1 MILGSSSSDS
11 SSVDDVLELVPSL
24 CLALS
29 GDVLCAGSVCCGRL
43 RVMRCRVG
51 TSSSCEPFP
60 DCCVERTLPHSVSGH
75 PVHAPVVEC
84 FSLNHGVQN
93 CCLDCLHGG
102 LVCGGGTG
110 GGMAEAAGGV
120 CGMDAGGCSFSWVM
134 RRRFRLMPSGNSPG
148 G

>member
-1 MILGSSSSDS
+1 MILVSTSSDS

-43 RVMRCRVG
+43 RVMRWRVG

-75 PVHAPVVEC
+75 PVHAPVVEG

-93 CCLDCLHGG
+93 SFLDCLHGG
-102 LVCGGGTG
+102 NPRGGGTG
-110 GGMAEAAGGV
+110 GGIAGAAGGA
-120 CGMDAGGCSFSWVM
+120 CGMDA
-134 RRRFRLMPSGNSPG
+134 
-148 G
+148 

>member
-1 MILGSSSSDS
+1 MILVSTSSDS

-51 TSSSCEPFP
+51 TSSSCEPLP
-60 DCCVERTLPHSVSGH
+60 GCCSEGTLPHSVSGH
-75 PVHAPVVEC
+75 PVHAPVAEC

-93 CCLDCLHGG
+93 VLLDCLHGG
-102 LVCGGGTG
+102 IPRG
-110 GGMAEAAGGV
+110 GGMGGGIAGAGGGA
-120 CGMDAGGCSFSWVM
+120 CGMDA
-134 RRRFRLMPSGNSPG
+134 
-148 G
+148 